1 MSRIGRA
8 PIKLGA
14 GVSVEFKDRV
24 VTVKGPMGTLT
35 RKIENDKINVT
46 VEDGVVHVTRSSEE
60 KAVKAA
66 HGLYRALI
74 HNMVVGVEKGYAK
87 NLIINGVGY
96 KAQMQGKKLVL
107 NIGYSHPIEIDPP
120 EGITLECPSLTEVVV
135 KGFDKTVVGQ
145 VAANIRAKRVVEP
158 YHGYGIRYKDETV
171 VIGIYSHSDVS
182 NSRRKRRSFSK

>member
-1 MSRIGRA
+1 MSRIGRMPVA
-8 PIKLGA
+8 IPQGVEIKIENH
-14 GVSVEFKDRV
+14 VI
-24 VTVKGPMGTLT
+24 TVKGPKGTLSQKFGKDIEVKVENNEVILT
-35 RKIENDKINVT
+35 RASEQNDI
-46 VEDGVVHVTRSSEE
+46 R
-60 KAVKAA
+60 AQ

-74 HNMVVGVEKGYAK
+74 NNMVTGVTKGFEKA
-87 NLIINGVGY
+87 LVINGVGY

-171 VIGIYSHSDVS
+171 VIKEG
-182 NSRRKRRSFSK
+182 KTAGK

>member
-1 MSRIGRA
+1 MSRIGRMPVA
-8 PIKLGA
+8 IPQGVEIKIENH
-14 GVSVEFKDRV
+14 VIN
-24 VTVKGPMGTLT
+24 VKGPKGTLFQKFGKDIEVKVENNEVILT
-35 RKIENDKINVT
+35 RA
-46 VEDGVVHVTRSSEE
+46 SEQ
-60 KAVKAA
+60 KDIRAQ

-74 HNMVVGVEKGYAK
+74 NNMVTGVTKGFEKA
-87 NLIINGVGY
+87 LVINGVGY

-171 VIGIYSHSDVS
+171 VIKEG
-182 NSRRKRRSFSK
+182 KTAGK